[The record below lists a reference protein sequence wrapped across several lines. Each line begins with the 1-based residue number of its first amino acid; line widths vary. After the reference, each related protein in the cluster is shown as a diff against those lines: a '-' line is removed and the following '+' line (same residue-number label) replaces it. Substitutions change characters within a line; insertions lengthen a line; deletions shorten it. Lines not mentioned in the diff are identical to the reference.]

1 MTATATDP
9 SIRLQTFSWGCRLPD
24 SSGAGGESQSPT
36 SPEGETVCP
45 RLADRHPWAGEAASP
60 CGPESLGA
68 LALPPKLSSPRSG
81 SPQEPRPC
89 RGSSWGHF
97 GQGRGWLG
105 LRRDVPARIHASI
118 SELPLAARC
127 PGHPSRPALCPL
139 RLSRV
144 NGLSSLCFW
153 LGLARRGPVGDGGHE
168 REGGRPQ
175 SPTSSPLSGRWV
187 AVAGLLQQRPSLP
200 SSPPPPALSLGF
212 ASAPSLAPGAERW

>member
-1 MTATATDP
+1 MSNEAALRPCCGAHTFHGETSPSRLRRWSELMTATATDP

-36 SPEGETVCP
+36 SPVGETVCP

-105 LRRDVPARIHASI
+105 LPQGRSCKNSREHLRASAGRLLPRPPLPAGSLSPQAGRSVPCQWPVF
-118 SELPLAARC
+118 PL
-127 PGHPSRPALCPL
+127 LL
-139 RLSRV
+139 
-144 NGLSSLCFW
+144 
-153 LGLARRGPVGDGGHE
+153 
-168 REGGRPQ
+168 
-175 SPTSSPLSGRWV
+175 
-187 AVAGLLQQRPSLP
+187 AGLGQERPC
-200 SSPPPPALSLGF
+200 GR
-212 ASAPSLAPGAERW
+212 RWP